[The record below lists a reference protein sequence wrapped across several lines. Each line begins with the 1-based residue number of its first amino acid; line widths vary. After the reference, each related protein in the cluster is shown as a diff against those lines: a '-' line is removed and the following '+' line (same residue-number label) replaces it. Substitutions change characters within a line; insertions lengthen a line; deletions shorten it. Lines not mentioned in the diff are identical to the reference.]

1 MRRIWILML
10 GCRELSI
17 VSTIWF
23 SFNFHAILDLF
34 MSTIRKKKNFVLV
47 WKKEC
52 SFCVFLVVV
61 NKREK
66 NIVVLCVLSRLL
78 TIGVLEIFSSWE
90 GGLGLNSIY
99 EVVSIFN
106 QEDFHVGRTN
116 TQLGETGLTW
126 VLSQIMFKE
135 KSLL

>member
-1 MRRIWILML
+1 M
-10 GCRELSI
+10 
-17 VSTIWF
+17 
-23 SFNFHAILDLF
+23 
-34 MSTIRKKKNFVLV
+34 
-47 WKKEC
+47 
-52 SFCVFLVVV
+52 
-61 NKREK
+61 NKIEK

-78 TIGVLEIFSSWE
+78 TIGVLEIFSSCD
-90 GGLGLNSIY
+90 GRLRLNSIY

-116 TQLGETGLTW
+116 TQLDETGLTG

>member
-1 MRRIWILML
+1 M
-10 GCRELSI
+10 
-17 VSTIWF
+17 
-23 SFNFHAILDLF
+23 
-34 MSTIRKKKNFVLV
+34 
-47 WKKEC
+47 
-52 SFCVFLVVV
+52 
-61 NKREK
+61 NKIEK

-90 GGLGLNSIY
+90 GKLGLNSIY
-99 EVVSIFN
+99 EVVSTFN

-116 TQLGETGLTW
+116 TQLGETGLAG

>member
-1 MRRIWILML
+1 M
-10 GCRELSI
+10 
-17 VSTIWF
+17 
-23 SFNFHAILDLF
+23 
-34 MSTIRKKKNFVLV
+34 
-47 WKKEC
+47 
-52 SFCVFLVVV
+52 
-61 NKREK
+61 NKIEK

-90 GGLGLNSIY
+90 GRLGLNSIY

-116 TQLGETGLTW
+116 TQLDETGLTG